1 MLAFIREKRV
11 LILIAVAIA
20 VIIFVAIKVKS
31 NGNIET
37 ASPVVGD
44 LVRTVKISG
53 KVIPQE
59 SVELGFEIA
68 GTVTSVP
75 RQVGQTV
82 RRGDLL
88 ARIDTG
94 GISADILKAE
104 AELAL
109 AQASL
114 EKLDGSGVYETQ
126 VENAKLALIQTIID
140 AYTAAD
146 DAVYNKT
153 DQFFLDP
160 NSSRPDI
167 APTFTGYP
175 DLRNSINSGRVL
187 IGEVLDA
194 WNSLVSGLNISTYVE
209 THLSQS
215 EKYLAQI
222 SSYIADVSR
231 AVSLFEESNAFS
243 QATIDAYKT
252 DTTSARNN
260 LNTASQSL
268 ITAEEKLR
276 GLLLEVPVQVARVD
290 GARAS
295 LLNDQSRLSKTALAS
310 PINGVISRQEAKI
323 GQVVSPNTSLISI
336 ISEEF
341 EIEAFVPE
349 VLISGVRIG
358 NPASVTLDAYGD
370 KETFAAKIAHI
381 DPAETIRDG
390 VSTYKIKLTFTDPD
404 DRIRSGM
411 TANIEIE
418 TFRKSA
424 VKLIRERTVLIEGN
438 ETFVYVLREN
448 NDREKTS
455 VEIGERDSMGN
466 VELISDLPQET
477 KLIIN
482 PTED

>member
-1 MLAFIREKRV
+1 MLAFIKERRF

-20 VIIFVAIKVKS
+20 MVIFVAIKVKS
-31 NGNIET
+31 NGKIET
-37 ASPVVGD
+37 TSPVVGD

-53 KVIPQE
+53 KVTPQE

-68 GTVTSVP
+68 GIVTSVL

-88 ARIDTG
+88 ARIDTS

-109 AQASL
+109 AQAEL
-114 EKLDGSGVYETQ
+114 DKLGGAGIYEAQ
-126 VENAKLALIQTIID
+126 IDNAKQALIQTIVD
-140 AYTAAD
+140 TYAAAE

-153 DQFFLDP
+153 DQFFSDP
-160 NSSRPDI
+160 DSSRPDI
-167 APTFTGYP
+167 TPTFGGNP
-175 DLRNSINSGRVL
+175 NLRNSINNGRVL
-187 IGEVLDA
+187 VGGALDT
-194 WNSLVSGLNISTYVE
+194 WDSLVSGLNTSTYTE

-215 EKYLAQI
+215 KKYLAQI
-222 SSYIADVSR
+222 SAFIADVSR
-231 AVSLFEESNAFS
+231 AVSLFEAGVFS
-243 QATIDAYKT
+243 QATIDAYKA

-260 LNTASQSL
+260 LNSASQSL
-268 ITAEEKLR
+268 IAVEEKLR
-276 GLLLEVPVQVARVD
+276 GLLLEVPVQVARVES
-290 GARAS
+290 ARAS
-295 LLNDQSRLSKTALAS
+295 LLNDRSRLSKTALTS

-336 ISEEF
+336 ISKKF

-349 VLISGVRIG
+349 VLISGVRVG
-358 NPASVTLDAYGD
+358 NSASATLDAYGGQ
-370 KETFAAKIAHI
+370 EIFVAKIAHI

-390 VSTYKIKLTFTDPD
+390 VSTYKIKLTFTDLD
-404 DRIRSGM
+404 DRIKSGM

-424 VKLIRERTVLIEGN
+424 VRLIRERAVLIEGN
-438 ETFVYVLREN
+438 EAFVYVLSEN
-448 NDREKTS
+448 NEREKIS

-482 PTED
+482 PTEN

>member
-1 MLAFIREKRV
+1 MLAFIKERKV
-11 LILIAVAIA
+11 LVLIAVAVA
-20 VIIFVAIKVKS
+20 VVIFVAIKVKS
-31 NGNIET
+31 NGKIET

-88 ARIDTG
+88 ARIDTSA
-94 GISADILKAE
+94 ISADILKAE
-104 AELAL
+104 AELTL

-126 VENAKLALIQTIID
+126 IENAKLALIQTIID

-153 DQFFLDP
+153 DQLFLNP
-160 NSSRPDI
+160 NSSRPEI

-194 WNSLVSGLNISTYVE
+194 WNSLVSGLKISTYAE
-209 THLSQS
+209 TYLSQS
-215 EKYLAQI
+215 KKYLAQI

-243 QATIDAYKT
+243 QATIDGYKT

-260 LNTASQSL
+260 LNSASQSL
-268 ITAEEKLR
+268 IAAEEKLR
-276 GLLLEVPVQVARVD
+276 GLLLEVPVQVARVES
-290 GARAS
+290 ARAS
-295 LLNDQSRLSKTALAS
+295 LLKNQSQLSKTTLTS

-323 GQVVSPNTSLISI
+323 GQVVSPNTSLVSI

-418 TFRKSA
+418 TFRKNA
-424 VKLIRERTVLIEGN
+424 VRLIRERAVLIEGS
-438 ETFVYVLREN
+438 EAFVYVLSEN

-466 VELISDLPQET
+466 VELISDLPRDTE
-477 KLIIN
+477 LIIN
-482 PTED
+482 PTEN

>member
-1 MLAFIREKRV
+1 MLAFIKERRV
-11 LILIAVAIA
+11 LVLIAVAIA
-20 VIIFVAIKVKS
+20 VIIFVAIKVQS
-31 NGNIET
+31 NGKIET
-37 ASPVVGD
+37 VFPVVGD

-53 KVIPQE
+53 KVTPQE

-68 GTVTSVP
+68 GIVTSVP

-82 RRGDLL
+82 RHGDLL
-88 ARIDTG
+88 ARIDTSA
-94 GISADILKAE
+94 ISADILKAE

-109 AQASL
+109 AQAEL
-114 EKLDGSGVYETQ
+114 DKLGGAGIYEAQIDDAKQ
-126 VENAKLALIQTIID
+126 VLIQTILDTYATAED
-140 AYTAAD
+140 AT
-146 DAVYNKT
+146 YNKT
-153 DQFFLDP
+153 DQFFLNPDS
-160 NSSRPDI
+160 NRPEI

-175 DLRNSINSGRVL
+175 DLRDSINNGRIL
-187 IGEVLDA
+187 IGEILET
-194 WNSLVSGLNISTYVE
+194 WNSLVSGLNISTYAE
-209 THLSQS
+209 THLLQS
-215 EKYLAQI
+215 KKYLAQI

-243 QATIDAYKT
+243 QATIDNYKA
-252 DTTSARNN
+252 DTISARNN
-260 LNTASQSL
+260 LNSASQSL
-268 ITAEEKLR
+268 IAAEEKLR
-276 GLLLEVPVQVARVD
+276 GLLLEVPVQVARVES
-290 GARAS
+290 ARAS
-295 LLNDQSRLSKTALAS
+295 LLNDQSQLSKTTLTS

-323 GQVVSPNTSLISI
+323 GQVVSPNTSLVSI

-418 TFRKSA
+418 TFRKNA
-424 VKLIRERTVLIEGN
+424 VRLIRERAVLIEGS
-438 ETFVYVLREN
+438 EAFVYVLSEN

-466 VELISDLPQET
+466 VELISDLPRDTE
-477 KLIIN
+477 LIIN
-482 PTED
+482 PTEN